1 MKNKTT
7 SLDLAFAVFIII
19 VSIFFFLTVIG
30 SSISAFFK
38 FVLSVAVLVACGF
51 GLSRA
56 FKYEC
61 WYGIFLLRSQY
72 GLSLL
77 DDLAKK
83 YPAFWKSLYEL
94 GMVIGFGSFA
104 YFLLPKKNYTWK
116 RIAFI
121 FGFGSFLMVMFSY
134 VVAPLATG
142 ALFSMLSGGSEFA
155 SAGQGLQTSISQ
167 FAFVKYIFL
176 GLLVL
181 GGLSLM
187 TTAGLLIYAFV
198 VVASLFGAFAAG
210 TSLSTVSPGGT
221 PIIPGINLPLV
232 EGVAALAV
240 VLIVHEGMHGIVAR
254 MHKFPLK
261 SAGLVFFGFLP
272 FGAFVDINEKKMF
285 KGKKEA
291 QSAVFVAG
299 TTANFFTSL
308 LLVMLLFAFSA
319 GTEAFRMNG
328 YYVDSGSLPNG
339 AIIQSIDNVPIY
351 VMMGANLSANTTYSI
366 QTSKGEYSLATD
378 ANGKLGVNAVFADS
392 KGELGVF
399 RYSEWFGW
407 MAFVLRFLALA
418 FALNF
423 VVGAINLVPLPLFDG
438 YYLMKNG
445 VGHELAAKL
454 IAGTVAVAFILNML
468 PWIFR

>member
-7 SLDLAFAVFIII
+7 TLDLAFAVVIL
-19 VSIFFFLTVIG
+19 VASIFLFLTVLNAPL
-30 SSISAFFK
+30 SAFLK
-38 FVLSVAVLVACGF
+38 FLFSVAILVGCGM
-51 GLSRA
+51 GLSRV
-56 FKYEC
+56 FKYDG
-61 WYGIFLLRSQY
+61 WYGMFLLRSQY

-83 YPAFWKSLYEL
+83 YPKFWQALYEL
-94 GMVIGFGSFA
+94 GTVIGFGSFA
-104 YFLLPKKNYTWK
+104 YFLLPKKNYSWR

-121 FGFGSFLMVMFSY
+121 YGLGSFLMVIFSY
-134 VVAPLATG
+134 VVAPLATA

-155 SAGQGLQTSISQ
+155 SAGQGLQTSVSQ
-167 FAFVKYIFL
+167 VAFVKYIFL
-176 GLLVL
+176 GFLVF

-210 TSLSTVSPGGT
+210 TALSTVSPGGT

-232 EGVAALAV
+232 EGIAALAV
-240 VLIVHEGMHGIVAR
+240 VLIVHESMHGIVAR
-254 MHKFPLK
+254 MNNFPLK

-285 KGKKEA
+285 KGRKDA

-308 LLVMLLFAFSA
+308 VLLMLLFAFSA
-319 GTEAFRMNG
+319 GTAPFRVNG
-328 YYVDSGSLPNG
+328 FYVETGGLPHG
-339 AIIQSIDNVPIY
+339 AILNSINNTPIS
-351 VMMGANLSANTTYSI
+351 VMAGVNLTANTAYSM
-366 QTSKGEYSLATD
+366 QTSKGEYSLTTD
-378 ANGKLGVNAVFADS
+378 QDGKLGIKTSFADS
-392 KGELGVF
+392 TGEMGVF
-399 RYSEWFGW
+399 RYAEWFEW
-407 MAFVLRFLALA
+407 MAFLLRFLALA

-445 VGHELAAKL
+445 VGNELAVKL
-454 IAGTVAVAFILNML
+454 IAGTVTVAFILNML
-468 PWIFR
+468 PWLFR